1 MINFKVYKKTLLNC
15 TNLGIKKKGDV
26 LKIILSLL
34 FLLPSL
40 SNYL

>member
-15 TNLGIKKKGDV
+15 INLGIKKKGDV

-34 FLLPSL
+34 LLLPSL